1 MQDEVLIN
9 PYKIVLKR
17 KILNGF
23 HQLSRG
29 NYKPLT
35 KLFSDNIHYSFE
47 GNHALV
53 GERFTKKTVELWF
66 ERLLRL
72 LPSKFEIKSMLIHGM
87 PWNTDVV
94 IEFQDTVSPPNVEP
108 YINNGIQ
115 KVKIIWGKAVDI
127 HTYVDTYKIQK
138 ALKML
143 AEQGI
148 QEAAAEPIE
157 D

>member
-1 MQDEVLIN
+1 MLSLI
-9 PYKIVLKR
+9 
-17 KILNGF
+17 F
-23 HQLSRG
+23 
-29 NYKPLT
+29 
-35 KLFSDNIHYSFE
+35 
-47 GNHALV
+47 
-53 GERFTKKTVELWF
+53 
-66 ERLLRL
+66 
-72 LPSKFEIKSMLIHGM
+72 
-87 PWNTDVV
+87 
-94 IEFQDTVSPPNVEP
+94 
-108 YINNGIQ
+108 NNGIQ

>member
-1 MQDEVLIN
+1 
-9 PYKIVLKR
+9 
-17 KILNGF
+17 
-23 HQLSRG
+23 
-29 NYKPLT
+29 
-35 KLFSDNIHYSFE
+35 
-47 GNHALV
+47 
-53 GERFTKKTVELWF
+53 
-66 ERLLRL
+66 
-72 LPSKFEIKSMLIHGM
+72 MLIHGM

-94 IEFQDTVSPPNVEP
+94 QDTVSPPNVEP

-143 AEQGI
+143 AKQGI